1 MYLFNRSWLC
11 ALGPCEGPIWFV
23 ENYQDG
29 MIQEEYVL
37 EHMGE
42 ILSVLRN
49 GNVNLRW
56 LMLQSSGSHKKLRA
70 AVTSSMPENSS
81 LLTLLLGV
89 AQLENE
95 VG

>member
-1 MYLFNRSWLC
+1 
-11 ALGPCEGPIWFV
+11 
-23 ENYQDG
+23 
-29 MIQEEYVL
+29 MIDTLQEEYVL

-70 AVTSSMPENSS
+70 AVTSAMPESGS

-95 VG
+95 VRQV